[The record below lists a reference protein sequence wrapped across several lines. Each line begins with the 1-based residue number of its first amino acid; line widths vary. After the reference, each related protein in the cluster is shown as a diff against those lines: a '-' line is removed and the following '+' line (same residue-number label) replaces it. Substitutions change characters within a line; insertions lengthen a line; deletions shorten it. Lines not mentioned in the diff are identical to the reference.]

1 VSPVV
6 GDMWP
11 ELATSIT
18 SSVSPAFDVFLDEV
32 TIAMN
37 TKPSIKGA
45 TKTFDLN
52 RMQVDVDFVERCMSE
67 NGGDLKL
74 AMRDLILDRQALGA
88 DARLRTEG
96 LEIMQECPHYSQ
108 LCELASVG
116 AQPILRPDFV
126 ANRGV
131 GEPLRA
137 QYFKLQPAIH
147 HKLAEWVE
155 KDRAILLPIE
165 LLRDKL
171 DCFHASSIWVV
182 LKESDNKGRMTV
194 DFTASLLNAG
204 TDMEAVTDENGE
216 LHLPVMREVAQLAET
231 ARQNGETVLSK
242 YDVEAAF
249 HRFMLFWMACLLCAI
264 EIEGYY
270 VIPLVGMFGWGPCPS
285 HYNTISKTV
294 EWAHRGGL
302 STETLDAMRVELDLP
317 PIERRPEWCTP
328 ERLSRRSSTYVDD
341 SALFSSAETFLMDAA
356 DLITIVCWLLGRN
369 AIKEEKSEGPAE
381 CLDVIGWTV
390 DMGKGTLAPSHK
402 GICKL
407 FYYLY
412 VVTSSA
418 SRSIPTKMLDSMIG
432 VLQHYSAVLP
442 LVYASMG
449 QLRNQLIRAKMST
462 PPKHRINLSAH
473 SLQELAFW
481 RGMMETALF
490 NRALWECPLTFVQS
504 RKVTDFQITMFSD
517 ASYTIGGGYVI
528 PGVAYSHWKWS
539 REECRVFE
547 ESEQHINV
555 LELMVVV
562 VAIWS
567 NVKLFMNKS
576 VRVYVDNTAALSWIN
591 ALKSNTP
598 MAKPWIRLLVLLCL
612 VFNIHITATHIP
624 GIDNVVADG
633 LSRAVQDTIHRLCQS
648 GLKLAPPMPLD
659 CRRKLFAKQYGPE
672 ELSRQWGRIHEVLMA
687 QGVAPSTSSVLNT
700 ISALSSNNAR

>member
-1 VSPVV
+1 
-6 GDMWP
+6 MWP

-18 SSVSPAFDVFLDEV
+18 SSTSPGFDVFLDKV
-32 TIAMN
+32 TVAMN

-45 TKTFDLN
+45 DKTFDLN
-52 RMQVDVDFVERCMSE
+52 RIQVDVDFVERCMRE

-88 DARLRTEG
+88 GARLRTEG
-96 LEIMQECPHYSQ
+96 LGILEECPHYAQ
-108 LCELASVG
+108 LCELATVG
-116 AQPILRPDFV
+116 AQPILHPGFE

-155 KDRAILLPIE
+155 KDRAIVLPIG

-204 TDMEAVTDENGE
+204 TNMDAVTEENGE
-216 LHLPVMREVAQLAET
+216 LHLPVMKEVAQLAET
-231 ARQNGETVLSK
+231 ARLKGEKILSK

-249 HRFMLFWMACLLCAI
+249 HRFMLCWLACLLCAI
-264 EIEGYY
+264 EIDGYY

-302 STETLDAMRVELDLP
+302 STDTLDTMREELGLP

-328 ERLSRRSSTYVDD
+328 ERLARRSSTYVDD
-341 SALFSSAETFLMDAA
+341 STLFSSAESFLMDAA
-356 DLITIVCWLLGRN
+356 DLITIVTWLLGRN

-381 CLDVIGWTV
+381 ALDVIGWLV
-390 DMGKGTLAPSHK
+390 DMNKGTLAPSHK

-407 FYYLY
+407 FYYLFS
-412 VVTSSA
+412 VTNA
-418 SRSIPTKMLDSMIG
+418 TSRSIPVKMLDSMIG

-442 LVYASMG
+442 LVYTSMG
-449 QLRNQLIRAKMST
+449 QLRYQLIKAKESV
-462 PPKHRINLSAH
+462 PPKTRVNLSAH

-490 NRALWECPLTFVQS
+490 NRALWECPMAFLQIRRT
-504 RKVTDFQITMFSD
+504 TDFQITMFSD

-539 REECRVFE
+539 DEERRVFE
-547 ESEQHINV
+547 ESNQHINV

-562 VAIWS
+562 VAVWA
-567 NVKLFMNKS
+567 NVELFRNRS
-576 VRVYVDNTAALSWIN
+576 IQVFVDNTAAVSWIN

-598 MAKPWIRLLVLLCL
+598 MAQPWIRLFVLLCL
-612 VFNIHITATHIP
+612 VFNIHVCATHLP
-624 GIDNVVADG
+624 GIDNDVADG
-633 LSRAVQDTIHRLCQS
+633 LSRDVQGVMHQLCQD
-648 GLKLAPPMPLD
+648 GLRLAPPMPLD
-659 CRRKLFAKQYGPE
+659 CRRKLFGRQSGPE
-672 ELSRQWGRIHEVLMA
+672 ELSLQWARIRGVLMA
-687 QGVAPSTSSVLNT
+687 QGVAPSNTSVLNT
-700 ISALSSNNAR
+700 ISILSSKRTP

>member
-1 VSPVV
+1 VSPVA

-11 ELATSIT
+11 ELAPSIT
-18 SSVSPAFDVFLDEV
+18 SSTSPGFDIFLDGV
-32 TIAMN
+32 RVAMN

-45 TKTFDLN
+45 TKTFDLE
-52 RMQVDVDFVERCMSE
+52 RMQVDVEFVERCMRE
-67 NGGDLKL
+67 NGGDLKS
-74 AMRDLILDRQALGA
+74 AMRDLILDRQSLGV
-88 DARLRTEG
+88 DARLRNDG

-108 LCELASVG
+108 LCELATVG

-126 ANRGV
+126 PNRGV

-155 KDRAILLPIE
+155 KDRAILLPVE

-171 DCFHASSIWVV
+171 DCFHSSSIWVV

-204 TDMEAVTDENGE
+204 TDMEAVTEENGE
-216 LHLPVMREVAQLAET
+216 LHLPVMREVAQLAVT
-231 ARQNGETVLSK
+231 AREKGERVLSK

-249 HRFMLFWMACLLCAI
+249 HRFMLYWLACLLCAI

-328 ERLSRRSSTYVDD
+328 ERLARRSSTYVDD
-341 SALFSSAETFLMDAA
+341 SALFSSADSFLMDAA
-356 DLITIVCWLLGRN
+356 DLITIVCWLLGRG

-390 DMGKGTLAPSHK
+390 DMCKGTLAPSHK

-412 VVTSSA
+412 VATSSTT
-418 SRSIPTKMLDSMIG
+418 RSISTKMLDSMIG

-449 QLRNQLIRAKMST
+449 QLRYQLIKAKKSK
-462 PPKHRINLSAH
+462 PPKTRVNLSAH
-473 SLQELAFW
+473 SLQELIFW

-490 NRALWECPLTFVQS
+490 NRALWECPMTFLQP
-504 RKVTDFQITMFSD
+504 RRITDFQITMFSD

-528 PGVAYSHWKWS
+528 PEVAYSHWRWS
-539 REECRVFE
+539 QEERRVFE

-562 VAIWS
+562 VAIWA
-567 NVKLFMNKS
+567 NVEVFRNKS
-576 VRVYVDNTAALSWIN
+576 VRIFVDNTAALSWLN

-598 MAKPWIRLLVLLCL
+598 MAQPWIRLFVLLCL
-612 VFNIHITATHIP
+612 VFNIHARACHIP

-633 LSRAVQDTIHRLCQS
+633 LSRDVQGVMRRLSQS
-648 GLKLAPPMPLD
+648 GLRLAPPMPLD
-659 CRRKLFAKQYGPE
+659 CRMKLFRKQSGPE
-672 ELSRQWGRIHEVLMA
+672 GLSRQWGRIQEVLMA
-687 QGVAPSTSSVLNT
+687 QDVAPSASSVLST
-700 ISALSSNNAR
+700 ISTLSSGKTR

>member
-1 VSPVV
+1 
-6 GDMWP
+6 MWP
-11 ELATSIT
+11 GLATSIT
-18 SSVSPAFDVFLDEV
+18 SSKSPEFNVFLDKV
-32 TIAMN
+32 TAAMK

-45 TKTFDLN
+45 TKTFDLD
-52 RMQVDVDFVERCMSE
+52 RMKGDVDFVEQRMIE

-74 AMRDLILDRQALGA
+74 AMRDLILDRQTGGV

-96 LEIMQECPHYSQ
+96 LEIMKECPHYSQ
-108 LCELASVG
+108 LCELASKG
-116 AQPILRPDFV
+116 AQPILNPEFV
-126 ANRGV
+126 TNRGV

-204 TDMEAVTDENGE
+204 TDMEAVTEENGD
-216 LHLPVMREVAQLAET
+216 LHLPVMREVAQLAES
-231 ARQNGETVLSK
+231 ARQHEEKTLSK

-249 HRFMLFWMACLLCAI
+249 HRFMLSWLAALLCAI

-302 STETLDAMRVELDLP
+302 STEVLDAMRVELELP
-317 PIERRPEWCTP
+317 AIERRPEWCTP
-328 ERLSRRSSTYVDD
+328 ERLARRSSTYVDD
-341 SALFSSAETFLMDAA
+341 STLFSSADSFLMDAA

-412 VVTSSA
+412 VVTKPTT
-418 SRSIPTKMLDSMIG
+418 RSIPTKILDSLIG

-449 QLRNQLIRAKMST
+449 QLRYQLIKAQKSK
-462 PPKHRINLSAH
+462 PPKFRVNLSAH
-473 SLQELAFW
+473 SLQELSFW
-481 RGMMETALF
+481 RGMLETALF
-490 NRALWECPLTFVQS
+490 NRALWECPMTFLQRRS
-504 RKVTDFQITMFSD
+504 TTDFHLTMFSD

-528 PGVAYSHWKWS
+528 PGVAYSHWTWS
-539 REECRVFE
+539 DEERQVFE
-547 ESEQHINV
+547 QSDQHINV

-562 VAIWS
+562 VAIWA
-567 NVKLFMNKS
+567 NVGLFMNKS
-576 VRVYVDNTAALSWIN
+576 VMVYVDNTSAVSWIN

-598 MAKPWIRLLVLLCL
+598 MAKPWIRLFVLLCL
-612 VFNIHITATHIP
+612 VFNIHARATHVP
-624 GIDNVVADG
+624 GVDNDVADG
-633 LSRAVQDTIHRLCQS
+633 LSRDVQGVMRQLSQNGLRLV
-648 GLKLAPPMPLD
+648 PPMPLD
-659 CRRKLFAKQYGPE
+659 CRRLLFRRQSGTE
-672 ELSRQWGRIHEVLMA
+672 GLSEQWASVREVLMA
-687 QGVAPSTSSVLNT
+687 QDVAPSATSVLHT
-700 ISALSSNNAR
+700 ISILSSPKTR

>member
-1 VSPVV
+1 VL
-6 GDMWP
+6 GGMWP
-11 ELATSIT
+11 GLADSIV
-18 SSVSPAFDVFLDEV
+18 SSVSPGFDVFIDKV
-32 TIAMN
+32 AIAMS

-45 TKTFDLN
+45 TKTFDLD
-52 RMQVDVDFVERCMSE
+52 RMGRDVAFVEQAMSN

-74 AMRDLILDRQALGA
+74 AMRDLILDRQALGV
-88 DARLRTEG
+88 DARLRKDG
-96 LEIMQECPHYSQ
+96 LEIMEECPHYSQ

-116 AQPILRPDFV
+116 AQPILQPDFV

-155 KDRAILLPIE
+155 MDRAILLPVE

-204 TDMEAVTDENGE
+204 TDMDAVVEENGE
-216 LHLPVMREVAQLAET
+216 LHLPVMREVAGLAVR
-231 ARQNGETVLSK
+231 ARQHEEKTLSK

-249 HRFMLFWMACLLCAI
+249 HRFMLYWLAALLCAI

-270 VIPLVGMFGWGPCPS
+270 IIPLVGMFGWGPCPS

-302 STETLDAMRVELDLP
+302 SMETLDAMRVELGLP
-317 PIERRPEWCTP
+317 PIERRAEWCTP
-328 ERLSRRSSTYVDD
+328 ERLARRSSTYVDD
-341 SALFSSAETFLMDAA
+341 STLFSSAESFLMDAA

-381 CLDVIGWTV
+381 CLEVIGWTV

-407 FYYLY
+407 FYYLF
-412 VVTSSA
+412 VVTKSTT
-418 SRSIPTKMLDSMIG
+418 RSIPTKMLDSLIG

-449 QLRNQLIRAKMST
+449 QLRYQLIKAKESK
-462 PPKHRINLSAH
+462 PPKRRVNLSAH
-473 SLQELAFW
+473 SLQELSFW

-490 NRALWECPLTFVQS
+490 NRALWECPMTFLQS
-504 RKVTDFQITMFSD
+504 RRETDFQVTMFSD
-517 ASYTIGGGYVI
+517 ASFTIGGGYVI
-528 PGVAYSHWKWS
+528 PGVGYSHWTWS
-539 REECRVFE
+539 EEECRVFE
-547 ESEQHINV
+547 ESDQHINV

-562 VAIWS
+562 VAVWS
-567 NVKLFMNKS
+567 NVELFMNKS
-576 VRVYVDNTAALSWIN
+576 VKVYVDNTAALSWIN

-612 VFNIHITATHIP
+612 VCNIHIIATHIP
-624 GIDNVVADG
+624 GVDNVVADG
-633 LSRAVQDTIHRLCQS
+633 LSRDVQGVIRRLCQS
-648 GLKLAPPMPLD
+648 GLQLVPPMPLD
-659 CRRKLFAKQYGPE
+659 CRRKLFRKQSGPE
-672 ELSRQWGRIHEVLMA
+672 ELSRQWESIREVLMA
-687 QGVAPSTSSVLNT
+687 QGAVPSNDSVLNT
-700 ISALSSNNAR
+700 ISILSSNRTR